1 MKTKILI
8 LDDDNE
14 VRFNLKIY
22 LTDEGFN
29 CEDFNNAENALKA
42 LSNSEFN
49 LAIVDLRLPGMN
61 GEEFMLRAF
70 KKKPDMKFIVHT
82 GSTDYKVPDYM
93 AEIGIRQEFVF
104 HKPIRNMQ
112 YLVSQIRKL
121 TTEYK

>member
-29 CEDFNNAENALKA
+29 CEDFNNAESALKA
-42 LSNSEFN
+42 MADSGFN

-61 GEEFMLRAF
+61 GEEFMLHAY
-70 KKKPDMKFIVHT
+70 KQKPDMKFIVHT
-82 GSTDYKVPDYM
+82 GSTNYKVPDYM
-93 AEIGIRQEFVF
+93 AYIGVKQEFVF
-104 HKPIRNMQ
+104 HKPIKNMQ
-112 YLVSQIRKL
+112 YLVSQIKKL
-121 TTEYK
+121 TAD